1 MPRIPNSSR
10 LAAAILFAAGSGVAA
25 AREVATPD
33 PIALLDA
40 TLAPTAVPYQ
50 GHVTVTQWFGKNTRS
65 EEMRVFVQPPD
76 KIRREFLAPDGSV
89 ARVSVS
95 DGDEESVF
103 LVRAGKTIVGDAVH
117 SYEKV
122 LPPDLERDTLLS
134 NYELSA
140 STADKVVGR
149 PTWRLTMQPRMEG
162 KPWQVLWVDQD
173 TKVVLR
179 SRRYIPKRSSASRAQ
194 FDSFEARKPQDDAL
208 FHVADTTS
216 GVIEANGLAPKFL
229 TLEQLKRDTG
239 DQARL
244 PASLPGGFVF
254 ESADVLPVRG
264 RQVLHARYTDG
275 LLVLSLF
282 QTDRRV
288 KIPKGGIIASGGVY
302 LPGPLRASS
311 AGKLIQWGGGRRYY
325 TLMGD
330 VSKELVAEIIKS
342 LR

>member
-1 MPRIPNSSR
+1 MPRIPSSSR
-10 LAAAILFAAGSGVAA
+10 LAAAILFAAVSGVSAA
-25 AREVATPD
+25 SAAATPD
-33 PIALLDA
+33 PISLLDS
-40 TLAPTAVPYQ
+40 TLAPPAVPYQ
-50 GHVTVTQWFGKNTRS
+50 GHVTVTQWFGKQTRA
-65 EEMRVFVQPPD
+65 EEMRVYVKPPD

-89 ARVSVS
+89 TRVSVS

-103 LVRAGKTIVGDAVH
+103 LVRAGKTIRGDAVR

-122 LPPDLERDTLLS
+122 LPPDLERDTLIS

-140 STADKVVGR
+140 STADKVAGR
-149 PTWRLTMQPRMEG
+149 TTWRLTMKPRMDG
-162 KPWQVLWVDQD
+162 KPWQVLWVDQE

-194 FDSFEARKPQDDAL
+194 FDSFDARKPQEDAL
-208 FHVADTTS
+208 FEVAEATA
-216 GVIEANGLAPKFL
+216 GVIEARGLAPEFL
-229 TLEQLKRDTG
+229 TLDQLNQKTG
-239 DQARL
+239 DQSRL
-244 PASLPGGFVF
+244 PAALPGGFVF

-275 LLVLSLF
+275 LIVISLF
-282 QTDRRV
+282 QTDRKV
-288 KIPKGGIIASGGVY
+288 KIPKGGIISSGGVH

-330 VSKELVAEIIKS
+330 VSKELVSDIIKR
-342 LR
+342 LP

>member
-1 MPRIPNSSR
+1 MARIPNFNR
-10 LAAAILFAAGSGVAA
+10 LAGAILLAASGVSSARAA
-25 AREVATPD
+25 ATPD
-33 PIALLDA
+33 PVALLDS
-40 TLAPTAVPYQ
+40 TLAPPAVPYQ
-50 GHVTVTQWFGKNTRS
+50 GHVTVTQWFGKQTRS

-89 ARVSVS
+89 TRVSVS

-103 LVRAGKTIVGDAVH
+103 LVRAGKTIVGNAVH

-134 NYELSA
+134 NYELSV
-140 STADKVVGR
+140 STADKVAGR
-149 PTWRLTMQPRMEG
+149 AIWRLTMKPRLDG
-162 KPWQVLWVDQD
+162 KPWQVLWVDQE

-179 SRRYIPKRSSASRAQ
+179 SRRFIPKRASASRAQ
-194 FDSFEARKPQDDAL
+194 YDSFEAGKPQDEAL
-208 FHVADTTS
+208 FQVADTTAA
-216 GVIEANGLAPKFL
+216 VIEASGLAPKFL
-229 TLEQLKRDTG
+229 TLEELKRDTG

-244 PASLPGGFVF
+244 PPALPGGFVY
-254 ESADVLPVRG
+254 ESADVLPVSG

-275 LLVLSLF
+275 LIVISLF
-282 QTDRRV
+282 QTDRKV
-288 KIPKGGIIASGGVY
+288 KIPKGGIISSAGVH

-330 VSKELVAEIIKS
+330 VSRELIADIVKS
-342 LR
+342 LP